1 MNTLSYRKVQPSSLS
16 IYLKVIFSLILVKV
30 QRIQRAK
37 AIWKVKDITNPEDK
51 LELRGDENFPIY
63 RRIYY
68 KEGIQKKTSPQK
80 SHLLRT
86 YPATLL
92 ALHCQRYDAEVNSSE
107 GAPLDV
113 NKVKKNIVSV
123 SQGLF

>member
-1 MNTLSYRKVQPSSLS
+1 MRTSQYTGESTTK
-16 IYLKVIFSLILVKV
+16 K
-30 QRIQRAK
+30 
-37 AIWKVKDITNPEDK
+37 E
-51 LELRGDENFPIY
+51 
-63 RRIYY
+63 Y
-68 KEGIQKKTSPQK
+68 KQKTSPQK

-107 GAPLDV
+107 GVALDV
-113 NKVKKNIVSV
+113 NKVKKNIVRV